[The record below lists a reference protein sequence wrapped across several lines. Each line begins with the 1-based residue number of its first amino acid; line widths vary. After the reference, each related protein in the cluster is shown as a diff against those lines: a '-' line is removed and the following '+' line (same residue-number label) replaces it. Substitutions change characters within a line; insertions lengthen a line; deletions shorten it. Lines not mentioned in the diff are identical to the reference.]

1 MLASWADYTFNNW
14 HCLSLGFADAIVA
27 FMSEHLWSFLT
38 SWKDNWSLMT
48 LHIVLIDFNF
58 LDIFPFLAGIIP
70 DSILLLFQGL
80 QVLMIFEWHEIAE
93 LTLHHSRSSK
103 TSTLALDLAYYSST
117 CNLCALNSTICFSF
131 NNLSFLIILS
141 LMMTYWMSA
150 WLSWWC
156 VSRCTWLLILL
167 PWQHPFPSQYLW
179 SNYGFFAW
187 TAAWWHQPCQ
197 TIFHLCLA
205 IQLVTKHCTFSA
217 PVSPSWTGLNIPGEV
232 QKTIHCI
239 WFPNQPA
246 IHFASLLF

>member
-38 SWKDNWSLMT
+38 SWKGNWSLMT
-48 LHIVLIDFNF
+48 LHILLIDFNV
-58 LDIFPFLAGIIP
+58 LDTFPFLAGIIP

-117 CNLCALNSTICFSF
+117 CNLCALNSTICLSF

-141 LMMTYWMSA
+141 LMMAHWMSA

-179 SNYGFFAW
+179 SNYGFFCLNCSLVASAW
-187 TAAWWHQPCQ
+187 SNY
-197 TIFHLCLA
+197 F
-205 IQLVTKHCTFSA
+205 
-217 PVSPSWTGLNIPGEV
+217 SPSSCHSTGNKALYFFCTCVTILNRPQHSWGSTED
-232 QKTIHCI
+232 H
-239 WFPNQPA
+239 
-246 IHFASLLF
+246 SLHLIS